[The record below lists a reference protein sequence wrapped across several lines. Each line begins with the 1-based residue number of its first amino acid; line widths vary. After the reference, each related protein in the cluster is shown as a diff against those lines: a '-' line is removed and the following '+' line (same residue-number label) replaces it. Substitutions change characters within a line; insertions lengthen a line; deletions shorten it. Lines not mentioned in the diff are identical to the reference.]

1 MKKNEKIF
9 LKNFY
14 NSKIPPIFYEKELYN
29 LIILHEEIAGYINQI
44 IQKQKNIVLP
54 NELISQ
60 KEINELETLSLENA
74 DISTYFKNLK
84 IVNSILTN
92 KR

>member
-14 NSKIPPIFYEKELYN
+14 NSKIPQIFYEKELYN
-29 LIILHEEIAGYINQI
+29 LIILHEEIAAYINQI